1 MLFRQTLMSG
11 FAVQNISATRCSRRS
26 GAGPAAIETLEVR
39 KYLSATMTVVNDGRT
54 LNVVGDSGDNSI
66 EIVQDER
73 GVHVAADQMPA
84 RNFTGIESIVV
95 QTGYGNDD
103 VRVIYG
109 FNLQPDP
116 PGDHLRALN
125 LRVSLGSGNDSFSA
139 DLEAGVRSIL
149 MGVDAGIGND
159 VVTMR
164 TVVDPN
170 DRPESVVDPNV
181 HNTKLYS
188 NLGNGDD
195 TFQGNL
201 LFPPDPCHLV
211 VMGGGGADNINALIG
226 LLSKATPAGDAS
238 GALDMFLDG
247 GSGNDQFNLKL
258 DLAAGDLNPPSENA
272 PASTLDRSVRLA
284 VLGGDGNDQ
293 LSLSVQNLAKLDKL
307 FEIRFDG
314 GTGLDSAILTPDL
327 DTSGWTKC

>member
-1 MLFRQTLMSG
+1 MLFRQTLMSQ
-11 FAVQNISATRCSRRS
+11 FAIRNFPSTRRSRRS
-26 GAGPAAIETLEVR
+26 GPWPIAIETLEVR

-54 LNVVGDSGDNSI
+54 LHVVGDSSDNSI

-73 GVHVAADQMPA
+73 GVHIAVDQMLA
-84 RNFTGIESIVV
+84 LNFTGIESIVV

-109 FNLQPDP
+109 FNPQPDP
-116 PGDHLRALN
+116 PGDQLRALN

-139 DLEAGVRSIL
+139 DLEAGTQSIL
-149 MGVDAGIGND
+149 MGIDAGIGND

-181 HNTKLYS
+181 YNMKLYA

-201 LFPPDPCHLV
+201 LFTSDPCHLV

-226 LLSKATPAGDAS
+226 LLSKATPEGDAS
-238 GALDMFLDG
+238 GALDMLFDG

-258 DLAAGDLNPPSENA
+258 DLASGDLNPPSEND
-272 PASTLDRSVRLA
+272 PASLLVQPVRLA

-293 LSLSVQNLAKLDKL
+293 LSLSVRNLAQLDSL
-307 FEIRFDG
+307 FETRLDG
-314 GTGLDSAILTPDL
+314 GAGLDTSVLMPDL
-327 DTSGWTKC
+327 DASGWTK